1 MAARCGLSEEQT
13 LSPPLSSHIPHESAR
28 LCLNHSISP
37 PAQYSLSQ
45 HVKLL
50 LPTATW
56 KGPCHAHPRDTRM
69 GALGLVALSGPSRS
83 PPLQAGK
90 RQRRPLCLQC
100 CRAEQGSPS
109 RAPMGHSRGLTP
121 GSAISAAIS
130 NPCSSSAPVVVPS
143 ATCTEALSDCCFEIH
158 NRGVV
163 PF

>member
-100 CRAEQGSPS
+100 CRAGAGLPIPCPHGAQPRAHAWQRHLCSNQQSLLFLGACGGSLCYV
-109 RAPMGHSRGLTP
+109 HRGAVRL
-121 GSAISAAIS
+121 
-130 NPCSSSAPVVVPS
+130 
-143 ATCTEALSDCCFEIH
+143 LL
-158 NRGVV
+158 
-163 PF
+163 